1 MKDILYII
9 YGSRTGNSR
18 SIAELTNRYAK
29 QVALKTCLLEMKSM
43 EFQLLDKI
51 HNMLLIVST
60 HGEGDPP
67 AVAMEFYNY
76 LHDKKRKDLKQLNF
90 SVLALGDSSYKD
102 YCKTGKDLEKRLLQ
116 LGSKKILPV
125 QECDV
130 DFEEV
135 ARDWIKK
142 AVEAHFHL
150 IQADKQFPS
159 TDFSFDF
166 YVDSQNTKGE
176 FQVRVKEKRNLCGSD
191 STKKTI
197 HLAFS
202 LEGVNKQ
209 YKPGDSLA
217 IQCTN
222 SRFLV
227 DRLLRKLK
235 FDGTHAIQNNGS
247 IELLKESLIKHY
259 ELSLLTPVVLKKY
272 ASIANIEALNRII
285 ASSKAI
291 EEYCF
296 NHDVLDMV
304 SDFPVV
310 IKPEQF
316 LTVLRKLKP
325 RLYSVASSYNVYPD
339 EVHITLGVMEYNL
352 KDRSH
357 IGITS
362 SYLSDRIEVGE
373 MISVYIENNDS
384 FRLPENTD
392 LPIIMIGCGTGIAA
406 YRSFLQERA
415 ATKSKGDNWL
425 IFGERN
431 SKTDFIYQDELV
443 RYLESGILTS
453 LETAFSRDQAEKI
466 YVQDIILKQSVEIYN
481 WMENRNATVYICG
494 NKRTM
499 AISIRKA
506 LMKVIAKEGKLSKE
520 EVKNY
525 VSKLKSEKRWQED
538 VY

>member
-18 SIAELTNRYAK
+18 SIAELTERYAN
-29 QVALKTCLLEMKSM
+29 QVGLKTCLLEMKNVKF
-43 EFQLLDKI
+43 ELLYKM
-51 HNMLLIVST
+51 HNLLLIVST

-67 AVAMEFYNY
+67 AVATEFYNY
-76 LHDKKRKDLKQLNF
+76 LHDKLREDLRQLNF
-90 SVLALGDSSYKD
+90 SVMALGDSSYKD
-102 YCKTGKDLEKRLLQ
+102 YCKTGKDVENRLLQ
-116 LGSKKILPV
+116 LNANKILPV

-135 ARDWIKK
+135 ARVWIKT
-142 AVEAHFHL
+142 AVKEYYHL
-150 IQADKQFPS
+150 IKADKPFPK

-166 YVDSQNTKGE
+166 YVDGLNTKGE
-176 FQVRVKEKRNLCGSD
+176 FQVRIKEKRNLCGD
-191 STKKTI
+191 NSTKKTI
-197 HLAFS
+197 HLVFS
-202 LEGVNKQ
+202 LEGVDKK
-209 YKPGDSLA
+209 YAPGDSLA
-217 IQCTN
+217 VQCTN

-259 ELSLLTPVVLKKY
+259 EISLLTPVVLKKY
-272 ASIANIEALNRII
+272 AKVANNKDLNNLTE
-285 ASSKAI
+285 SS
-291 EEYCF
+291 EEVDEYCL

-304 SDFPVV
+304 SDFPVI

-316 LTVLRKLKP
+316 LSVLRKLKP
-325 RLYSVASSYNVYPD
+325 RLYSVASSCSAYPN
-339 EVHITLGVMEYNL
+339 EIHITMGVMEYDL
-352 KDRSH
+352 KDRAH

-384 FRLPENTD
+384 FRLPVSTD
-392 LPIIMIGCGTGIAA
+392 HPIIMIGCGTGIAA

-415 ATKSKGDNWL
+415 ATNSKGESWL

-431 SKTDFIYQDELV
+431 SKTDFLYRDELQK
-443 RYLESGILTS
+443 YLETGILTR
-453 LETAFSRDQAEKI
+453 LETAFSRDQSEKI

-481 WMENRNATVYICG
+481 WMENRCATVYICG

-499 AISIRKA
+499 ALSIRKA
-506 LMKVIAKEGKLSKE
+506 LMKVISMEGKLSQDDT
-520 EVKNY
+520 KNY
-525 VSKLKSEKRWQED
+525 VSRLKSEKRWQED